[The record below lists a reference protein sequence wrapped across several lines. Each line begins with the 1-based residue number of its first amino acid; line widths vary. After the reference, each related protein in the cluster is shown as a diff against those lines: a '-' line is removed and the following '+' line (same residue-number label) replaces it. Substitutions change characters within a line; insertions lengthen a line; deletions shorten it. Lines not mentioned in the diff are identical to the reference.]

1 MNRIDRLV
9 GIVLMLQSKRVVR
22 AQDIATRFD
31 ISLRTVY
38 RDVRALE
45 EAGLPLS
52 AEAGSGYSLVEGYHV
67 PPVMFTQDEAAALYI
82 GAELVAH
89 LTDESLR
96 KNIESALMKVR
107 SVLPEERK
115 EYLEK
120 IQSTTAVFV
129 RPMPVRD
136 GFVSDVITQLQDA
149 LARSVLIEIE
159 YYSGYANTIT
169 QRIVEPHGLVF
180 YADYWHMI
188 GYCRLRKD
196 FRDFRTDRIKSV
208 KVHDMKFTSRDF
220 SVKEFFKSRQEAE
233 NAIEVRVQMKYY
245 SAQLVRERF
254 FFGFIEEHDVE
265 GARELVFL
273 TPRLASLARWLLSFG
288 TDVTVVEPPELVDE
302 LHKQASLL
310 KEFYAGGTQ

>member
-9 GIVLMLQSKRVVR
+9 GIVLMLQAKKVVR
-22 AQDIATRFD
+22 AQDIAERFE

-136 GFVSDVITQLQDA
+136 GFVNDVITKLQDA
-149 LARSVLIEIE
+149 LARTLLLEIE
-159 YYSGYANTIT
+159 YYSGYSGDVT

-180 YADYWHMI
+180 YSDYWHLI

-208 KVHDMKFTSRDF
+208 KVHDMKFSGRSF
-220 SVKEFFKSRQEAE
+220 SVKEFFKSRREAE
-233 NAIEVRVQMKYY
+233 NAIEVRVRMKYY

-254 FFGFIEEHDVE
+254 FFGFIEEHDVD
-265 GARELVFL
+265 GVRELVFL
-273 TPRLASLARWLLSFG
+273 TPRLSLLARWLLSFG
-288 TDVTVVEPPELVDE
+288 TDVHIVDPPELVVE
-302 LHKQASLL
+302 LQRQAQLL
-310 KEFYAGGTQ
+310 ADHYRENV